1 MKNGVFALALAVVGV
16 AGLAG
21 SAVARSGG
29 GHGGHNGAG
38 PGWPTATPTVCT
50 YASTN
55 TNCCP
60 PGGANACVINP

>member
-38 PGWPTATPTVCT
+38 PGWPTASPSPTPTYT
-50 YASTN
+50 
-55 TNCCP
+55 
-60 PGGANACVINP
+60 GCVPTLQGNGVVAHDC